1 MEERRMLW
9 ASMDKGNGKI
19 EIRPMQGEA
28 IVLHGSEEAK
38 IFCEFVMSHYQK
50 YSTGKRRGT
59 RRDGGASRKGKE
71 NDAQRDQRNGKRTR
85 QGVD

>member
-1 MEERRMLW
+1 MEEHRMLW

-38 IFCEFVMSHYQK
+38 MFCEFVMSHYQK
-50 YSTGKRRGT
+50 
-59 RRDGGASRKGKE
+59 
-71 NDAQRDQRNGKRTR
+71 
-85 QGVD
+85 